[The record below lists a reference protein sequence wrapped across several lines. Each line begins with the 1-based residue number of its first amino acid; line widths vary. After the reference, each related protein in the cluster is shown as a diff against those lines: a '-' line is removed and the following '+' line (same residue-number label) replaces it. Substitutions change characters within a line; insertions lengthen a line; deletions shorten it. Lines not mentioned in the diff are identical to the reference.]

1 MNGTDVGTGKHGRCR
16 DVAIVGRFSIRGF
29 ERMDQKSGQEN
40 MADEERWTLVE
51 VRLYRVEM
59 AGKSIYELLN
69 FQIFLASMP

>member
-1 MNGTDVGTGKHGRCR
+1 
-16 DVAIVGRFSIRGF
+16 
-29 ERMDQKSGQEN
+29 MDQKLGQAN
-40 MADEERWTLVE
+40 MADQEMWPLVE